1 MSLYQYLQYQSKTVS
16 SLSEFVVSVFGPS
29 FSSREKPAPAIIT
42 TFTLLLSFLTVTNY
56 WDCQALLTALLQHIN
71 FMLLLLLS
79 HFSHVRPCA
88 TP

>member
-1 MSLYQYLQYQSKTVS
+1 MSVYQYLQFQSKTVS

-29 FSSREKPAPAIIT
+29 FSSREKPAPTILT

-71 FMLLLLLS
+71 F
-79 HFSHVRPCA
+79 VCCCC
-88 TP
+88 